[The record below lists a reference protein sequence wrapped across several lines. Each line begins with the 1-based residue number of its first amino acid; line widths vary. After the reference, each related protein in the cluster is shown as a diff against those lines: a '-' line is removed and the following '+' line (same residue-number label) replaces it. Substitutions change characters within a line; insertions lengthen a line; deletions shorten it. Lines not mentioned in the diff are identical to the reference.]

1 MQRCLNGE
9 RERERERGG
18 GSSDN
23 ANFEA
28 FLSCRVMEI
37 RQVGEMSARLQV
49 IQLIKKQRLS
59 IRHKTQ
65 YTAEAS

>member
-1 MQRCLNGE
+1 ME
-9 RERERERGG
+9 REKERERGG

-37 RQVGEMSARLQV
+37 RQVGEMSTRLQV
-49 IQLIKKQRLS
+49 VQLIIKQRLS

>member
-1 MQRCLNGE
+1 ME
-9 RERERERGG
+9 REKERERGG

-49 IQLIKKQRLS
+49 VQLIIKQRLS